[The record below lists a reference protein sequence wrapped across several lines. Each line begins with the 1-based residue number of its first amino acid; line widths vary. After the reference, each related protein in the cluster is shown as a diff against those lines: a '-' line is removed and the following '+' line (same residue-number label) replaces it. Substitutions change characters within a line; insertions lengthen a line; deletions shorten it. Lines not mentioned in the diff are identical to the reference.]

1 MFFILQD
8 GAESRASGAVPD
20 ARLPV
25 PTPRVSVAI
34 PLLNEEQILPE
45 LLRRLGA
52 VLLGLPGGPH
62 EMVFVDDGST
72 DGSFALLRQ
81 AAAADDRIVAVS
93 LSRNF
98 GHQNALSAALDAA
111 GGDLIVVMDADLQ
124 DPPEAIPQLLAK
136 QAEGYDVVFATRVG
150 RKEAWPLRLCYY
162 VFYRL
167 IAVLSDVR
175 LPLDA
180 GDFSVVTRQV
190 ADEVKHLPERHR
202 YLRGLRSWVGFRQ
215 TGLRIER
222 SERFAGDS
230 RYGFWKLLRLALD
243 GLFAFSM
250 APLRAASLLGAAT
263 IGATLLYVVYA
274 LYAKIVLHQSPPGFT
289 ALLVAVTMLAGI
301 QLLFLGVIGEY
312 IGRIYEET
320 KGRPHY
326 VVRDVAGKPPAP
338 RG

>member
-1 MFFILQD
+1 
-8 GAESRASGAVPD
+8 
-20 ARLPV
+20 
-25 PTPRVSVAI
+25 
-34 PLLNEEQILPE
+34 
-45 LLRRLGA
+45 
-52 VLLGLPGGPH
+52 
-62 EMVFVDDGST
+62 MVFVDDGST
-72 DGSFALLRQ
+72 DGSFALLRE
-81 AAAADDRIVAVS
+81 AAAADDRIVALS

-98 GHQNALSAALDAA
+98 GHQNALSAALDSVS
-111 GGDLIVVMDADLQ
+111 GDLVVVMDADLQ
-124 DPPEAIPQLLAK
+124 DPPEAIPHLLAK

-150 RKEAWPLRLCYY
+150 RKEAWPLRLCYH

-190 ADEVKHLPERHR
+190 ADEVRHLPERHR

-215 TGLRIER
+215 TGLSIER
-222 SERFAGDS
+222 SERFAGAS
-230 RYGFWKLLRLALD
+230 RYGLWKLLRLAFD

-263 IGATLLYVVYA
+263 IGATLVYVAYA

-289 ALLVAVTMLAGI
+289 ALLVAVTLLAGI

-326 VVRDVAGKPPAP
+326 VVREFAGKPPAL